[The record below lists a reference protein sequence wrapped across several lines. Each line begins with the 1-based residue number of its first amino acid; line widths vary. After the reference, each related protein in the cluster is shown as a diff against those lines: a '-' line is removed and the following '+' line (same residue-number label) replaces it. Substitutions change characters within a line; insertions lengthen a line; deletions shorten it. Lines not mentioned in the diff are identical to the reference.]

1 MIKPESVRRNPISKL
16 IMYQKLSKLQ
26 NLRTSQEM
34 DKQGITESNSL
45 VWAESKRTSWKSL

>member
-26 NLRTSQEM
+26 KLRTSQEM